1 MGQLALNIIIS
12 TLIYLLVVISFKQL
26 YTTSKFFVISHAISI
41 TLGAYFTYFFSI
53 TLQINL
59 FLSIPLAMTFVTLIA
74 LITEIVVYKQLRKKN
89 IHNWQFLIA
98 SLGIYIILQNI
109 ISLFYG
115 DETKSFRTWRIKE
128 GYQFLGSTI
137 TNVQLITVIVI
148 LGILIMYWFFMQKIS
163 VFQKIKAVSSNS
175 DLSEI
180 FGISKDKIILLSFTF
195 GSALA
200 SIAGILIAADTD
212 MRPTMGFNWL
222 LYGVVAMIIGGIG
235 KPWGLLAGSF
245 LLALSQH
252 FIAYF
257 IGSQWMDAIA
267 YVILIMFLLWKPYG
281 FSGRQLKKVEI

>member
-59 FLSIPLAMTFVTLIA
+59 FLSILLAITFVTLIA
-74 LITEIVVYKQLRKKN
+74 LITEIVVYKPLRKKN
-89 IHNWQFLIA
+89 IRNWQFLIA

-115 DETKSFRTWRIKE
+115 DGTKSFRTWRIKE

-148 LGILIMYWFFMQKIS
+148 LGILILYWFFMQKIS

-180 FGISKDKIILLSFTF
+180 FGISKDKTILLSFTF

-212 MRPTMGFNWL
+212 MRPTMGFDWL

-252 FIAYF
+252 LIAYF
-257 IGSQWMDAIA
+257 FGSQWMDAIA

-281 FSGRQLKKVEI
+281 FGGRQLKKVEI

>member
-1 MGQLALNIIIS
+1 MGQLAINILIK
-12 TLIYLLVVISFKQL
+12 TLIYLLIVVSFKQL
-26 YTTSKFFVISHAISI
+26 YATSKFFVISHAISI
-41 TLGAYFTYFFSI
+41 TFGAYFTYFFSI
-53 TLQINL
+53 TIQLSLL
-59 FLSIPLAMTFVTLIA
+59 FSIPFAIILVTLIA
-74 LITEIVVYKQLRKKN
+74 LMNEIVVYKPLRKKN

-128 GYQFLGSTI
+128 GYQFLGGNI

-148 LGILIMYWFFMQKIS
+148 LGILILHWFFMKKIS
-163 VFQKIKAVSSNS
+163 AFQKIKAVSSNS

-180 FGISKDKIILLSFTF
+180 FGISKDKTILLSFTL
-195 GSALA
+195 GSSLA

-212 MRPTMGFNWL
+212 MRPTMGFDWL
-222 LYGVVAMIIGGIG
+222 LYGVVAMIIGGVG
-235 KPWGLLAGSF
+235 KPWGLLAGSL

-267 YVILIMFLLWKPYG
+267 YVILIIFLLLRPYG
-281 FSGRQLKKVEI
+281 FGGRQLKKVEI